1 MLATA
6 LLGAGTGGAVLVE
19 LGAVLLVLA
28 VLGRFAAKIDLPSIP
43 LYLIAGLLLGEG
55 SAFPLSASTEFIR
68 IGADLGVVMLLLML
82 GLEYQ
87 PDELAAG
94 LRSNWPAGL
103 VDLVTSFPPGYLVGV
118 LLGWSQPAAVLLG
131 GVTYI
136 SSSGIIAKV
145 LDDLNR
151 LGNRETPA
159 VLSLLVTEDLAMAI
173 YLPLVTVALAG
184 GGFLSG
190 FLSVVIAVSTVLL
203 ALYMALRH
211 GRHVT
216 RILTHASDEVVLLSV
231 LALLLLVAAL
241 GELLQ
246 FSAAVGAF
254 LLGIAL
260 SGSLVERARTVLGP
274 LRDLLAAVFFLLFA
288 AGVEVGSIPGVIV
301 PALVL
306 AIVTM
311 LTKLATGWV
320 AAGSCALPGRVR
332 AGAALMSRGEFSVV
346 IADLAVVAGA
356 QARLGPLAVT
366 YVLITAV
373 VGPLATRYAGLVKLK
388 PPAVPQQRSV

>member
-1 MLATA
+1 MEV
-6 LLGAGTGGAVLVE
+6 LLLE
-19 LGAVLLVLA
+19 LGAIILALALLARLA
-28 VLGRFAAKIDLPSIP
+28 AHTGFSPIP
-43 LYLIAGLLLGEG
+43 LYLLAGLAVSALGG
-55 SAFPLSASTEFIR
+55 VDLSREAIKLE
-68 IGADLGVVMLLLML
+68 ADIAVALLLFML
-82 GLEYQ
+82 GLEYTGA
-87 PDELAAG
+87 ELSASLRTSRLGSAVDFLLNFTPGFAAG
-94 LRSNWPAGL
+94 
-103 VDLVTSFPPGYLVGV
+103 FI
-118 LLGWSQPAAVLLG
+118 LGWSALEAVVLG
-131 GVTYI
+131 GITYI

-311 LTKLATGWV
+311 LTKMATGWI

>member
-1 MLATA
+1 MEVV
-6 LLGAGTGGAVLVE
+6 LLE
-19 LGAVLLVLA
+19 LGAIILALALLARLA
-28 VLGRFAAKIDLPSIP
+28 SRTGFSPIP
-43 LYLIAGLLLGEG
+43 LYLLAGLAVSALGG
-55 SAFPLSASTEFIR
+55 VDLSREAIQLE
-68 IGADLGVVMLLLML
+68 ADIAVALLLFML
-82 GLEYQ
+82 GLEYTGV
-87 PDELAAG
+87 ELSASLRTSRLGSAVDFLLNFTPGFAAG
-94 LRSNWPAGL
+94 
-103 VDLVTSFPPGYLVGV
+103 FI
-118 LLGWSQPAAVLLG
+118 LGWSVLEAVVLG
-131 GVTYI
+131 GITYI

-190 FLSVVIAVSTVLL
+190 FLSVVVAVSTVLL

-260 SGSLVERARTVLGP
+260 SGSLVERARLVLGP

-288 AGVEVGSIPGVIV
+288 AGVEVGSIPGVFV

-306 AIVTM
+306 AVVTM

-320 AAGSCALPGRVR
+320 AARSCALPGRVR

-346 IADLAVVAGA
+346 IADLAVVAGS

-373 VGPLATRYAGLVKLK
+373 VGPLATRYAGLVKLT
-388 PPAVPQQRSV
+388 PPTVPQQRSV

>member
-1 MLATA
+1 MEVV
-6 LLGAGTGGAVLVE
+6 LLE
-19 LGAVLLVLA
+19 LGAIILALALLARLA
-28 VLGRFAAKIDLPSIP
+28 AHTGFSPIP
-43 LYLIAGLLLGEG
+43 LYLLAGLAVSALGG
-55 SAFPLSASTEFIR
+55 VDLSREAIQLE
-68 IGADLGVVMLLLML
+68 ADIAVALLLFML
-82 GLEYQ
+82 GLEYTGE
-87 PDELAAG
+87 ELSASLRTSRLGSAVDFLLNFTPGFAAG
-94 LRSNWPAGL
+94 
-103 VDLVTSFPPGYLVGV
+103 FI
-118 LLGWSQPAAVLLG
+118 LGWSVLESVVLG
-131 GVTYI
+131 GITYI

-311 LTKLATGWV
+311 LTKLATGWI

-373 VGPLATRYAGLVKLK
+373 VGPLATRYAGLVKVK
-388 PPAVPQQRSV
+388 PPALPQQRSV